1 MPANEAKS
9 LFITYD
15 GLLDPLGASQI
26 LPYLRAIAREEDQLH
41 ILSFEKEER
50 YRLGSDAL
58 RSQFVGT
65 SISWTPLIFTR
76 DAGLLGKL
84 WDLLRMH
91 AGAVLI
97 AACMRP
103 SLVHSRGH
111 APAQVGL
118 LIKRLFG
125 ARLLFDFRGLWVDE
139 RVDKGGWRLAN
150 PWHRLQYHH
159 YKRVERK
166 LLQKADHVVVL
177 TEAVVPEVLR
187 LGVPKRDRITV
198 IPCCADFNHFQL
210 VTSESRQV
218 ARCDIGIPEGS
229 LVLGYLG
236 SVGGMYLPERFL
248 QLVADAAEQYP
259 HLQVAVLTPDTQVF
273 RELMLQV
280 LPSQYHHIVHAR
292 SADRDQVARWLPAM
306 DVLVS
311 FIRPSYARIGASPT
325 KLAEAWASGVPALC
339 NRGVGDVAT
348 IVAELDA
355 GMVIDVDSDLEI
367 QAAVDALPGLLAN
380 GGSRLRKAAQSRLS
394 LDFAAE
400 RYLGIYRLLRT

>member
-1 MPANEAKS
+1 
-9 LFITYD
+9 
-15 GLLDPLGASQI
+15 
-26 LPYLRAIAREEDQLH
+26 
-41 ILSFEKEER
+41 
-50 YRLGSDAL
+50 
-58 RSQFVGT
+58 V
-65 SISWTPLIFTR
+65 
-76 DAGLLGKL
+76 
-84 WDLLRMH
+84 
-91 AGAVLI
+91 
-97 AACMRP
+97 
-103 SLVHSRGH
+103 
-111 APAQVGL
+111 
-118 LIKRLFG
+118 
-125 ARLLFDFRGLWVDE
+125 
-139 RVDKGGWRLAN
+139 
-150 PWHRLQYHH
+150 
-159 YKRVERK
+159 VE
-166 LLQKADHVVVL
+166 
-177 TEAVVPEVLR
+177 
-187 LGVPKRDRITV
+187 
-198 IPCCADFNHFQL
+198 
-210 VTSESRQV
+210 
-218 ARCDIGIPEGS
+218 IGIPEGS